1 MELAL
6 ERGQSLVSSGNK
18 MPNSTP
24 RVSLP
29 TYVLPLLVTLLLA
42 FVANLGYSVYWAGQ
56 MSSNQQN
63 MSEAIRELKG
73 EVREL
78 REQNQRLRETQ
89 LSQPNGNGRRN

>member
-1 MELAL
+1 MQLAL
-6 ERGQSLVSSGNK
+6 EKGSLITPLKDK

-63 MSEAIRELKG
+63 MAEAIREMKT

-78 REQNQRLRETQ
+78 RDQNQRLREQ
-89 LSQPNGNGRRN
+89 LTVLSSTNRQR